1 MGSHIISSRKEH
13 LIIVYNNESRKH
25 ILPPTDKLA
34 ELAITSYFARE
45 GRVEQICFILAWHV
59 ADSCPIP
66 KSLGDVTRLPA
77 DIQKKWSKSYLEEL
91 KLLKNKNVYEVV
103 DFYKRRKVI
112 KNHWVFNI
120 KSDGHYRFQLVAKE
134 FSQIQGLDFDE
145 LFSPVVHYKTAHLF
159 LAITILEDWDIHS
172 IDIKTAYI
180 YGNLDEKIY
189 MEQPKDFRLSG
200 KKESLAT
207 LQSIV

>member
-1 MGSHIISSRKEH
+1 M
-13 LIIVYNNESRKH
+13 
-25 ILPPTDKLA
+25 
-34 ELAITSYFARE
+34 
-45 GRVEQICFILAWHV
+45 
-59 ADSCPIP
+59 
-66 KSLGDVTRLPA
+66 
-77 DIQKKWSKSYLEEL
+77 
-91 KLLKNKNVYEVV
+91 LKNKNVYEVV

-134 FSQIQGLDFDE
+134 FSQIKEIDFDE

-159 LAITILEDWDIHS
+159 LAIAILEDWDIHS

-189 MEQPKDFRLSG
+189 MEQSKDFRLSG